1 MNKIRWL
8 LPSNEN
14 YVLTNIVRMPGTSKM
29 ELFVKIVYNWEK
41 WTSVAKT
48 QFFYKIIFFKI
59 IFQLSQRFVCR
70 INGYWIELDFCQI
83 KNDFL
88 PNTIVIRENLGPL
101 PWSKM
106 ELFVTIFWEILRGIG
121 SKTMNR
127 STLLWNKSYEHGEQI
142 QIPQIHSCTN
152 FNSFL
157 ADVSIFYPL
166 KISES
171 LWFFGVFRGYK
182 NGNIGQKWVKE
193 IDGNNFNLLMIANRV
208 HVFNTFSVS
217 FSLLSL
223 TLSYSPVG
231 IVLIA
236 KSSVIDSLKILW
248 YSRYCLVSIRQSK
261 FGIYIRNHLS

>member
-1 MNKIRWL
+1 MAASIKWKLRFNKYCQDAWNIKDGAVCRNSLQLREMNFCCKNSIFDTSRGL
-8 LPSNEN
+8 D
-14 YVLTNIVRMPGTSKM
+14 LT
-29 ELFVKIVYNWEK
+29 VKN
-41 WTSVAKT
+41 
-48 QFFYKIIFFKI
+48 I

-171 LWFFGVFRGYK
+171 LWF
-182 NGNIGQKWVKE
+182 IGFLEGTKME
-193 IDGNNFNLLMIANRV
+193 
-208 HVFNTFSVS
+208 
-217 FSLLSL
+217 
-223 TLSYSPVG
+223 TLV
-231 IVLIA
+231 
-236 KSSVIDSLKILW
+236 
-248 YSRYCLVSIRQSK
+248 
-261 FGIYIRNHLS
+261 RNE